1 MLELGFPKSCPQLSE
16 ATIHESES
24 FVLSG
29 CQAATWT
36 LTGGEIQ
43 PISYGLP
50 TLDSTGGRGCI
61 VARYNKLQFMAKKP
75 TSAKR
80 LASARLNGSEGRP

>member
-29 CQAATWT
+29 CQTATWI
-36 LTGGEIQ
+36 LNWF
-43 PISYGLP
+43 
-50 TLDSTGGRGCI
+50 R
-61 VARYNKLQFMAKKP
+61 N
-75 TSAKR
+75 SADFLR
-80 LASARLNGSEGRP
+80 LAYAGFNWAEVVSLPDIIHVYGDDTEDIRQTLG